1 MYTFGMHISL
11 IQFVSSKRK
20 KRSCFIFLLS
30 PIFSAWWKCFHI
42 QCTMH
47 NVGDPISSRD
57 YLKFYSTLANI
68 VVDLN
73 GTKIERLRNNL

>member
-1 MYTFGMHISL
+1 MFYFSPESHLLRLVEMFSYSMHI
-11 IQFVSSKRK
+11 
-20 KRSCFIFLLS
+20 
-30 PIFSAWWKCFHI
+30 
-42 QCTMH
+42 